1 MEVTDGDEDE
11 EEETTPYCALE
22 ARLGAALELTAAF
35 DFSVMIRSSH
45 SGEEEKQ

>member
-1 MEVTDGDEDE
+1 MEVTDGE
-11 EEETTPYCALE
+11 EEEEDETTPNCGLE